1 MVQTADKQEPTNTLT
16 VTDTFTRLVWIDP
29 NSPTLQR
36 KGVADG
42 AIRGVDE
49 EEEEEEEEDKDKIKA
64 DEDVE
69 DENEMVEE
77 QDDEYEMEDEQDQED
92 ARTAFEEE
100 NRVQTEGWCYWMN
113 YSGCNKK
120 TISNFTFHLLKVGK
134 LKGFK
139 KVSSDLKTIFKTKTP
154 CLRTY
159 ILRTCLV

>member
-1 MVQTADKQEPTNTLT
+1 MVQTADKQEPTNTLA
-16 VTDTFTRLVWIDP
+16 VTDAFTRLVWIDP

-42 AIRGVDE
+42 AIRGVDDEE
-49 EEEEEEEEDKDKIKA
+49 EEEEEEEEDDDKIKA

-100 NRVQTEGWCYWMN
+100 NRVQTEGWCYCKN
-113 YSGCNKK
+113 YSGYNKK
-120 TISNFTFHLLKVGK
+120 TIVAVNVEGK
-134 LKGFK
+134 LHSLNLGL
-139 KVSSDLKTIFKTKTP
+139 SL
-154 CLRTY
+154 
-159 ILRTCLV
+159 

>member
-1 MVQTADKQEPTNTLT
+1 MVQTTDKQEPTNTLT

-69 DENEMVEE
+69 DENEM
-77 QDDEYEMEDEQDQED
+77 DDEYEMEDEQDQED

-120 TISNFTFHLLKVGK
+120 TIVGVNVEGK
-134 LKGFK
+134 LH
-139 KVSSDLKTIFKTKTP
+139 SLK
-154 CLRTY
+154 LG
-159 ILRTCLV
+159 LSL

>member
-1 MVQTADKQEPTNTLT
+1 MVQTADKQEPTNTLA
-16 VTDTFTRLVWIDP
+16 VTDAFTRLVWIDP

-49 EEEEEEEEDKDKIKA
+49 EEEEEEEEEGNDKIKA
-64 DEDVE
+64 DEGVE

-113 YSGCNKK
+113 YSGYNKK
-120 TISNFTFHLLKVGK
+120 TIVGVNVEGK
-134 LKGFK
+134 LH
-139 KVSSDLKTIFKTKTP
+139 SMDLG
-154 CLRTY
+154 LS
-159 ILRTCLV
+159 L

>member
-36 KGVADG
+36 KGVAEG

-49 EEEEEEEEDKDKIKA
+49 EEEEEEEEDKDKINA

-77 QDDEYEMEDEQDQED
+77 QDDDYEMEDEQDQED

-113 YSGCNKK
+113 YSGYNEK
-120 TISNFTFHLLKVGK
+120 TIVGVNVEGK
-134 LKGFK
+134 LH
-139 KVSSDLKTIFKTKTP
+139 SLK
-154 CLRTY
+154 LG
-159 ILRTCLV
+159 LSL

>member
-1 MVQTADKQEPTNTLT
+1 MVQTADKQEPTNTLA
-16 VTDTFTRLVWIDP
+16 VTDAFTRLVWIDP

-69 DENEMVEE
+69 DENETVEE

-100 NRVQTEGWCYWMN
+100 KRVQTEGWCYWMN

-120 TISNFTFHLLKVGK
+120 TIVGVNVEGK
-134 LKGFK
+134 LH
-139 KVSSDLKTIFKTKTP
+139 SLK
-154 CLRTY
+154 LG
-159 ILRTCLV
+159 LSL

>member
-1 MVQTADKQEPTNTLT
+1 MVQTADKQEPTNTLA
-16 VTDTFTRLVWIDP
+16 VTDAFTRLVWIDP

-69 DENEMVEE
+69 DENETVEE

-113 YSGCNKK
+113 YSGYNEK
-120 TISNFTFHLLKVGK
+120 TIVGVNVEGK
-134 LKGFK
+134 LH
-139 KVSSDLKTIFKTKTP
+139 SLK
-154 CLRTY
+154 LG
-159 ILRTCLV
+159 LSL

>member
-36 KGVADG
+36 KGVAGG

-77 QDDEYEMEDEQDQED
+77 QDDEYEMEEEQDHED

-100 NRVQTEGWCYWMN
+100 NRVQTEGRCYWMN

-120 TISNFTFHLLKVGK
+120 TIVGVNVEGK
-134 LKGFK
+134 LH
-139 KVSSDLKTIFKTKTP
+139 SLK
-154 CLRTY
+154 LG
-159 ILRTCLV
+159 LSL

>member
-1 MVQTADKQEPTNTLT
+1 MVQTPDKQEPTNTLA
-16 VTDTFTRLVWIDP
+16 VTDAFTRLVWIDP

-42 AIRGVDE
+42 AIRGVDD
-49 EEEEEEEEDKDKIKA
+49 EEEEEEEEDDDKIKA

-100 NRVQTEGWCYWMN
+100 NRVQTEGWCYCMN
-113 YSGCNKK
+113 YSGHNKK
-120 TISNFTFHLLKVGK
+120 TIVAVNVEGK
-134 LKGFK
+134 LHSLNLGL
-139 KVSSDLKTIFKTKTP
+139 SL
-154 CLRTY
+154 
-159 ILRTCLV
+159 

>member
-64 DEDVE
+64 DGDVE

-77 QDDEYEMEDEQDQED
+77 QDDEYEMEDEQYQGD

-120 TISNFTFHLLKVGK
+120 TIVGVNVEGK
-134 LKGFK
+134 LH
-139 KVSSDLKTIFKTKTP
+139 SLK
-154 CLRTY
+154 LG
-159 ILRTCLV
+159 LSL